1 MRQVSV
7 KRNTPQRRRRFR
19 IVNTHKKKKIY
30 TAQHWSNLMFVVLLL
45 LAVPGHVRPQRKS
58 GCAVYV
64 T

>member
-45 LAVPGHVRPQRKS
+45 LAVPGHVRP
-58 GCAVYV
+58 
-64 T
+64 